1 MMPSIFRTK
10 EELLW
15 TVTDSHCPIHLFLRK
30 KTESTKGFQSRT
42 CSETLHRGYLAARNL
57 DTLWC
62 IYIYSIYTYIHRII
76 RLFKTISYSC
86 KYNMHYIFSYART
99 FFVTSFRGH
108 FDQKEK
114 AATYDMLVCEVT
126 SFLLCYV
133 TFLWVWVPPMGLG
146 YRFRA
151 TFLTC
156 YLWGLDCDCLFL
168 MRVKECHERVVEG
181 WGVSRKRSLSI
192 YKKVT

>member
-1 MMPSIFRTK
+1 M
-10 EELLW
+10 
-15 TVTDSHCPIHLFLRK
+15 HC
-30 KTESTKGFQSRT
+30 
-42 CSETLHRGYLAARNL
+42 
-57 DTLWC
+57 
-62 IYIYSIYTYIHRII
+62 
-76 RLFKTISYSC
+76 
-86 KYNMHYIFSYART
+86 IFSYART